1 MIKSQAEER
10 QALAQ
15 CLQHQQEA
23 VGEVLARL
31 VGLEKGVEEVKAAAG
46 QTQQPVQAVGQQL
59 AATAEQTQQ
68 PEQTQQQ
75 VQAVGQQVQ
84 QVLDQQQSGVA
95 AVLQGQAAQGA
106 RIEQLVQQLGAD
118 LTAQIRQ
125 LMAPVQAQPVADDTP
140 SVSETGAAGEGSMP
154 RRCLDDATAP
164 G

>member
-106 RIEQLVQQLGAD
+106 RIEQLLQQLGAD

-125 LMAPVQAQPVADDTP
+125 LMAQVQAQPVADDTP

>member
-1 MIKSQAEER
+1 M
-10 QALAQ
+10 
-15 CLQHQQEA
+15 
-23 VGEVLARL
+23 
-31 VGLEKGVEEVKAAAG
+31 
-46 QTQQPVQAVGQQL
+46 
-59 AATAEQTQQ
+59 
-68 PEQTQQQ
+68 
-75 VQAVGQQVQ
+75 GQQVQ

-125 LMAPVQAQPVADDTP
+125 LMAQVQAQPVADDTP